1 MSDTIFA
8 LSSGAPPSAISV
20 MRISG
25 PGAGGALALLCGSL
39 PAPRRAV
46 LRTLRSTSD
55 DVLDEALVLWF
66 PGPASATGEDCAELH
81 CHGGRAVIAAI
92 SRELRAMS
100 GLRAANPG
108 EFTRRAFANGRI
120 DLAQAEALGD
130 LLTAETELQRRAAQ
144 AGVGGGLSTI
154 VEDWR
159 SRLLQLSA
167 AVEALLDFSDEE
179 DVGAVPAG
187 LLSNRDSLF
196 QVISEVVARPPAERL
211 RDGVRVVIAGP
222 PNSGKSSLF
231 NALIGDTGA
240 IVSPLAGTTRDVI
253 ERPVAF
259 SGVPFVLV
267 DTAGLREACAEEIE
281 RIGITRAQREIDRA
295 DVILWLG
302 EVDQTPRGGIEVQSR
317 CDQMDTCR
325 RSEKGH
331 FVSSVS
337 GAGLQDLVHDLVARA
352 GQLLPHPGSIA
363 VNQRQRALLEEAADG
378 LSVATSDLLLVGE
391 GLRVARVAFDRL
403 LGRSDVEDMLDT
415 LFGRFCIGK

>member
-1 MSDTIFA
+1 M
-8 LSSGAPPSAISV
+8 
-20 MRISG
+20 
-25 PGAGGALALLCGSL
+25 
-39 PAPRRAV
+39 
-46 LRTLRSTSD
+46 RTLRSAMD

-66 PGPASATGEDCAELH
+66 PGPATATGEDCAELH

-92 SRELRAMS
+92 SRELGAMA
-100 GLRAANPG
+100 GLRAASPG
-108 EFTRRAFANGRI
+108 EFTRRAFANGRV

-130 LLTAETELQRRAAQ
+130 LLTAETELQRRVAQ

-167 AVEALLDFSDEE
+167 AVEALLDFSDE
-179 DVGAVPAG
+179 DGVDAVPAG
-187 LLSNRDSLF
+187 LLSDRGSLF
-196 QVISEVVARPPAERL
+196 EAIAEVVARPPAERL

-231 NALIGDTGA
+231 NALIGDSGA

-267 DTAGLREACAEEIE
+267 DTAGLRGVCAEEIE
-281 RIGITRAQREIDRA
+281 RIGITRAQREIARA
-295 DVILWLG
+295 DIILWLG
-302 EVDQTPRGGIEVQSR
+302 EADEMPQDAIEVQSR
-317 CDQMDTCR
+317 CDQVNTCR
-325 RSEKGH
+325 RSLGGH

-337 GAGLQDLVHDLVARA
+337 GMGLDGLVQDLVTRA
-352 GQLLPHPGSIA
+352 GQLLPQPGSVA
-363 VNQRQRALLEEAADG
+363 VNHRQRALLMEAADA
-378 LSVATSDLLLVGE
+378 LCVASHDLLLVGE
-391 GLRVARVAFDRL
+391 GLRIARVAFDNL
-403 LGRSDVEDMLDT
+403 LGRSGVEDMLDA